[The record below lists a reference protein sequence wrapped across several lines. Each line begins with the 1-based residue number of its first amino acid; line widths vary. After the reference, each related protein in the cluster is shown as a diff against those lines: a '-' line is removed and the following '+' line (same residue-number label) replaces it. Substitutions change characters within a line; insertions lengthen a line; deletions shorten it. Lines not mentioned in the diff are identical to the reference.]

1 MSHSILRSSTDSPP
15 ESATTA
21 LRYPPAGHSR
31 TQGGRRRLWLVA
43 FVGLVAISTVSW
55 WLGSRTQSPSQAAAR
70 AAEPSASW
78 ITARVERRVLAST
91 VVLRGDV
98 RPEVSLVV
106 GVPSSV
112 EGAGVVTRL
121 PPAVGSEVAEGSV
134 LLGVSGRPVFVL
146 QGDVPVYR
154 SLKPGMSGADV
165 AQLQAALVRLGFAPE
180 TSGVFGEAT
189 KVAVTQFYAAAGF
202 EPIPSATTAADVSAA
217 EQALRQA
224 DAALTAA
231 EDALVKAR
239 AGGSGSVVAAA
250 QAGLNQANRAL
261 VDAQASRDE
270 AVKNAKVALT
280 NAQHAYDAAVKDP
293 GSSQADRDAA
303 LAGLVQA
310 QTGLTAATR
319 RGDDAVEAATDQVR
333 VASLQLTEARQAN
346 DVPAAQAARDNA
358 VAARD
363 AAAVGLNALVSAT
376 GPTVAQGEM
385 VFIPTAPARVQ
396 SAVASLGPIG
406 APPASG
412 VPGVDASALVTLAAG
427 DLEVSTAVRAGD
439 EGLVRVGMPVEL
451 LDETTNT
458 RYPAKLSTI
467 ADTPTPDASG
477 SLSRATTVV
486 PDTPLPASLAGTNL
500 RVTITAAA
508 SDGEVLVVPLSAVS
522 STAAGATRVSVLEP
536 EAANPVD
543 VPVTPGISADGFVAV
558 TPADPAGLKAGDLV
572 VVGR

>member
-1 MSHSILRSSTDSPP
+1 MSHSILRASTDSSP
-15 ESATTA
+15 ESAATTA
-21 LRYPPAGHSR
+21 TPSPSQRLRAR
-31 TQGGRRRLWLVA
+31 GGRRRFWLVA
-43 FVGLVAISTVSW
+43 IVGLVAISTVSW
-55 WLGSRTQSPSQAAAR
+55 WLGSRAQSPSQAAAR

-78 ITARVERRVLAST
+78 ITAKVERRVLAST

-98 RPEVSLVV
+98 RPEVSLAV

-112 EGAGVVTRL
+112 EGAGVVTRV

-146 QGDVPVYR
+146 RGDVPVYR

-165 AQLQAALVRLGFAPE
+165 AQLQAALVRLGFAPD

-189 KVAVTQFYAAAGF
+189 KAALSKFYAAAGF
-202 EPIPSATTAADVSAA
+202 EPMPSVTTAAIVSAA

-231 EDALVKAR
+231 EDALTKAK

-250 QAGLNQANRAL
+250 QAGLNQANRAS

-270 AVKNAKVALT
+270 AVRNAQVALT
-280 NAQHAYDAAVKDP
+280 NAQHAYDAAVADT
-293 GSSQADRDAA
+293 GASQADRDTT

-310 QTGLTAATR
+310 QTGLASAKR
-319 RGDDAVEAATDQVR
+319 RGDDAVAAAADQVR
-333 VASLQLTEARQAN
+333 VASLQLTEAKAAN
-346 DVPAAQAARDNA
+346 DAQVAQTARDNA

-363 AAAVGLNALVSAT
+363 SAAAGLMAVVSST

-396 SAVASLGPIG
+396 SAVTSLGPIG

-412 VPGVDASALVTLAAG
+412 APGVDASALVTLAAG
-427 DLEVSTAVRAGD
+427 DLVVSTAVRAGD

-451 LDETTNT
+451 LDETTNNK
-458 RYPAKLSTI
+458 YPGKLATI
-467 ADTPTPDASG
+467 AATPTADASG
-477 SLSRATTVV
+477 SLSRAATVV
-486 PDTPLPASLAGTNL
+486 PDKPLPASLAGTNL

-522 STAAGATRVSVLEP
+522 STAGGATRVSKLEP
-536 EAANPVD
+536 GAVDPVD

-558 TPADPAGLKAGDLV
+558 IPADPVGLKTGDLV

>member
-1 MSHSILRSSTDSPP
+1 MIHSILRSSTDSPP
-15 ESATTA
+15 ESAATSTA
-21 LRYPPAGHSR
+21 PTPTGHTR
-31 TQGGRRRLWLVA
+31 TSGGRRRFWLVA
-43 FVGLVAISTVSW
+43 IIGLVAISSVSW
-55 WLGSRTQSPSQAAAR
+55 WLGSRAQSPSQAAAR

-112 EGAGVVTRL
+112 EGAGVVTRV
-121 PPAVGSEVAEGSV
+121 PPSVGSEVAEGSV

-146 QGDVPVYR
+146 RGGVPVYR

-165 AQLQAALVRLGFAPE
+165 AQLQAALVRLGFRPE

-189 KVAVTQFYAAAGF
+189 KVAVSKFYAQAGF
-202 EPIPSATTAADVSAA
+202 EPIPSTTSAADVSGA

-231 EDALVKAR
+231 EDVLVKAKV
-239 AGGSGSVVAAA
+239 AGTGSVVASA

-261 VDAQASRDE
+261 ADAQASRVE
-270 AVKNAKVALT
+270 AVRNAQVALT
-280 NAQHAYDAAVKDP
+280 NAQHAYHAAVADP

-310 QTGLTAATR
+310 QTGLASAKR
-319 RGDDAVEAATDQVR
+319 HGDDAVAAAWDQVR
-333 VASLQLTEARQAN
+333 VASLQLTEAKKAN

-358 VAARD
+358 VASRD
-363 AAAVGLNALVSAT
+363 AAAAGLMAVVSST

-396 SAVASLGPIG
+396 SAVTSLGPIG
-406 APPASG
+406 TPPASG
-412 VPGVDASALVTLAAG
+412 APGVDASALVTLVAG
-427 DLEVSTAVRAGD
+427 DLVVSTAVRAGD

-451 LDETTNT
+451 LDETSNT
-458 RYPAKLSTI
+458 KYPAKLATI
-467 ADTPTPDASG
+467 AATATADASG
-477 SLSRATTVV
+477 SLSRAATVV
-486 PDTPLPASLAGTNL
+486 PVKPLPASLAGTNV

-522 STAAGATRVSVLEP
+522 STAGGATRVSVLEP
-536 EAANPVD
+536 GTANPVD

-558 TPADPAGLKAGDLV
+558 TPTDPAGLKAGDVV